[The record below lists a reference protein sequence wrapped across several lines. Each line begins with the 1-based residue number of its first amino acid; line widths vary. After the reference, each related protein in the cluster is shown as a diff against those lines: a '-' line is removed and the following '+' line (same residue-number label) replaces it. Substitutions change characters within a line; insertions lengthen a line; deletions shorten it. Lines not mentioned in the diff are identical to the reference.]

1 MDKESIINDFTV
13 RNLQDASCEA
23 IEKEGWVIAIL
34 ANMAQ
39 AATEGHMDGVIFVKD
54 HAELADMKNV
64 RKLCYYLRHKGLFA
78 MPDRNKDDELQI
90 NVSWD
95 WNCDKQK
102 AIDFAEALGDQLIVA
117 MEGLTSDVEDIKEVM
132 GHYFMAKLKGNH
144 SDFRK
149 AIDVV
154 QSHLSEEI
162 PEE

>member
-1 MDKESIINDFTV
+1 MEENFL
-13 RNLQDASCEA
+13 NFCAQELQRATCEA
-23 IEKEGWVIAIL
+23 IVTEDWIKPIL
-34 ANMAQ
+34 GNMTK

-54 HAELADMKNV
+54 HEALKDANNIT
-64 RKLCYYLRHKGLFA
+64 KLCFFFRQKGFFV
-78 MPDRNKDDELQI
+78 MVNHNDENGQFI

-95 WNCDKQK
+95 WNADKQR
-102 AIDFAEALGDQLIVA
+102 AIDIAEAIGDQLLLAV
-117 MEGLTSDVEDIKEVM
+117 EGITSDVEDIKEVM

-162 PEE
+162 PEQ

>member
-1 MDKESIINDFTV
+1 MEENFL
-13 RNLQDASCEA
+13 NFCAQELQQATCEA
-23 IEKEGWVIAIL
+23 IVKEDWIKPIL
-34 ANMAQ
+34 VNMTK
-39 AATEGHMDGVIFVKD
+39 AASKGVMNGVIFVKD
-54 HAELADMKNV
+54 HEALKDANNIT
-64 RKLCYYLRHKGLFA
+64 KLCFFFRQKGFFV
-78 MPDRNKDDELQI
+78 MVNHNDENGQFI

-95 WNCDKQK
+95 WNADKQR
-102 AIDFAEALGDQLIVA
+102 AIDLAEAIGDQLLLAV
-117 MEGLTSDVEDIKEVM
+117 EGITSDVEDIKEVM

>member
-1 MDKESIINDFTV
+1 MEENFLNFSAQE
-13 RNLQDASCEA
+13 LQQATCEA
-23 IEKEGWVIAIL
+23 IAREDWIKPIL
-34 ANMAQ
+34 GNMTK

-54 HAELADMKNV
+54 HEALKDANNIT
-64 RKLCYYLRHKGLFA
+64 KLCFFFRQKGFFV
-78 MPDRNKDDELQI
+78 MVNHNDENGQFI

-95 WNCDKQK
+95 WNADKQR
-102 AIDFAEALGDQLIVA
+102 AIDLAEAIGDQLLLAI
-117 MEGLTSDVEDIKEVM
+117 EGITSDVEDIKEVM

>member
-13 RNLQDASCEA
+13 KNLQDASCEA

-54 HAELADMKNV
+54 HEALKDANNIT
-64 RKLCYYLRHKGLFA
+64 KLCFFFRQKGFFV
-78 MPDRNKDDELQI
+78 MVNHNDENGQFI

-95 WNCDKQK
+95 WNADKQR
-102 AIDFAEALGDQLIVA
+102 AIDLAEAIGDQLLLAI
-117 MEGLTSDVEDIKEVM
+117 EGITSDVEDIKEVM

>member
-1 MDKESIINDFTV
+1 MEENFLNFSAQE
-13 RNLQDASCEA
+13 LQQATCET
-23 IEKEGWVIAIL
+23 IVQEDWIKPIL
-34 ANMAQ
+34 GNMTKAANKGEMN
-39 AATEGHMDGVIFVKD
+39 GVIFVKD
-54 HAELADMKNV
+54 HEALKDANNIT
-64 RKLCYYLRHKGLFA
+64 KLRFFFRQKGFFV
-78 MPDRNKDDELQI
+78 MVNHNDENGQFI

-95 WNCDKQK
+95 WNADKQR
-102 AIDFAEALGDQLIVA
+102 AIDLAEAIGDQLLLAV
-117 MEGLTSDVEDIKEVM
+117 EGMTGDVEDIKEIM

>member
-1 MDKESIINDFTV
+1 MEENFL
-13 RNLQDASCEA
+13 NFCAQELQQATCEA
-23 IEKEGWVIAIL
+23 IVKEDWIKPIL
-34 ANMAQ
+34 GNMTE
-39 AATEGHMDGVIFVKD
+39 AASKGVMNGVIFVKD
-54 HAELADMKNV
+54 HEALKDANNIT
-64 RKLCYYLRHKGLFA
+64 KLCFFFRQKGFFV
-78 MPDRNKDDELQI
+78 MVNHNDENDQFI

-95 WNCDKQK
+95 WNADKQR
-102 AIDFAEALGDQLIVA
+102 AIDLAEAIGDQLLLAV
-117 MEGLTSDVEDIKEVM
+117 EGITSDVEDIKEVM

>member
-1 MDKESIINDFTV
+1 MEENFL
-13 RNLQDASCEA
+13 NFCAQGLQQATCEA
-23 IEKEGWVIAIL
+23 IVKEDWIKPIL
-34 ANMAQ
+34 GNMTK

-54 HAELADMKNV
+54 HEALKDANNIT
-64 RKLCYYLRHKGLFA
+64 KLCFFFRQKGFFV
-78 MPDRNKDDELQI
+78 MVNHNDKNGQFI

-95 WNCDKQK
+95 WNADKQR
-102 AIDFAEALGDQLIVA
+102 AIDLAEAIGDQLLLAI
-117 MEGLTSDVEDIKEVM
+117 EGITSDVEDIKEVM

>member
-1 MDKESIINDFTV
+1 MEENFFFFFFQELQRAMCDFIVIEYWSI
-13 RNLQDASCEA
+13 L
-23 IEKEGWVIAIL
+23 IL
-34 ANMAQ
+34 GNMTK
-39 AATEGHMDGVIFVKD
+39 AATEGHMDGVIFVTDHEALKD
-54 HAELADMKNV
+54 ANNIT
-64 RKLCYYLRHKGLFA
+64 KLCFFFRQKGFFV
-78 MPDRNKDDELQI
+78 MVNHNDENGQFI

-95 WNCDKQK
+95 WNADKQR
-102 AIDFAEALGDQLIVA
+102 AIDLAEAIGDQLLLAI
-117 MEGLTSDVEDIKEVM
+117 EGITSDVEDIKEVM

>member
-1 MDKESIINDFTV
+1 MDKESIINDLTV

-23 IEKEGWVIAIL
+23 IKKEGWVIAIL

-39 AATEGHMDGVIFVKD
+39 AATEGHMDGVISVKD
-54 HAELADMKNV
+54 HEALKDANNIT
-64 RKLCYYLRHKGLFA
+64 KLCFFFRQKGFFV
-78 MPDRNKDDELQI
+78 MVNHNDENGQFI

-95 WNCDKQK
+95 WNADKQR
-102 AIDFAEALGDQLIVA
+102 AIDIAEAIGDQLLLAI
-117 MEGLTSDVEDIKEVM
+117 EGITSDVEDIKEVM
-132 GHYFMAKLKGNH
+132 GHYFMAKLKGNQ

>member
-1 MDKESIINDFTV
+1 MEENFL
-13 RNLQDASCEA
+13 NFCAQELQRATCEA
-23 IEKEGWVIAIL
+23 IVKEDWIKPIL
-34 ANMAQ
+34 GNMTK

-54 HAELADMKNV
+54 HEALKDANNIT
-64 RKLCYYLRHKGLFA
+64 KLCFFFRQKGFFVIV
-78 MPDRNKDDELQI
+78 NHNDENGQFI

-95 WNCDKQK
+95 WNADKQR
-102 AIDFAEALGDQLIVA
+102 AIDLAEAIGDQLLLAI
-117 MEGLTSDVEDIKEVM
+117 EGITSDVEDIKEVM

>member
-1 MDKESIINDFTV
+1 MEENFL
-13 RNLQDASCEA
+13 NFCAQELQRATCEA
-23 IEKEGWVIAIL
+23 IVKEDWIKPIL
-34 ANMAQ
+34 GNMTK

-54 HAELADMKNV
+54 HEALKDANNIT
-64 RKLCYYLRHKGLFA
+64 KLCFFFRQKGFFV
-78 MPDRNKDDELQI
+78 MVNHNDENGQFI

-95 WNCDKQK
+95 WNADKQR
-102 AIDFAEALGDQLIVA
+102 AIDLAEAIGDQLLLAI
-117 MEGLTSDVEDIKEVM
+117 EGITSDVEDIKEVM

-149 AIDVV
+149 AIEVV

>member
-1 MDKESIINDFTV
+1 MEENFL
-13 RNLQDASCEA
+13 NFCAQELQRATCEA
-23 IEKEGWVIAIL
+23 IVKEDWIKPIL
-34 ANMAQ
+34 CNMTK
-39 AATEGHMDGVIFVKD
+39 AASKGVMNGVIFVKD
-54 HAELADMKNV
+54 HEALKDANNIT
-64 RKLCYYLRHKGLFA
+64 KLCFFFRQKGFFV
-78 MPDRNKDDELQI
+78 MVNHNDEKGQFI

-95 WNCDKQK
+95 WNADKQR
-102 AIDFAEALGDQLIVA
+102 AIDLAEAIGDQLLLAI
-117 MEGLTSDVEDIKEVM
+117 EGITSDVEDIKEVM

>member
-1 MDKESIINDFTV
+1 M

-23 IEKEGWVIAIL
+23 IKKEGWVIAIL

-54 HAELADMKNV
+54 HEALKDANNIT
-64 RKLCYYLRHKGLFA
+64 KLCFFFRQKGFFV
-78 MPDRNKDDELQI
+78 MVNHNDENGQFI
-90 NVSWD
+90 KVSWD
-95 WNCDKQK
+95 WNADKQR
-102 AIDFAEALGDQLIVA
+102 AIDIAEAIGDQLLLAV
-117 MEGLTSDVEDIKEVM
+117 EGITGDVEDIKEIM

-149 AIDVV
+149 AIEVV
-154 QSHLSEEI
+154 QSRLSEEI

>member
-1 MDKESIINDFTV
+1 MEENFL
-13 RNLQDASCEA
+13 NFCAQELQQATCEA
-23 IEKEGWVIAIL
+23 IVKEDWIKPIL
-34 ANMAQ
+34 GNMTK
-39 AATEGHMDGVIFVKD
+39 AASKGIMNGVIFVKD
-54 HAELADMKNV
+54 HEALKDANNIT
-64 RKLCYYLRHKGLFA
+64 KLCFFFRQKGFFV
-78 MPDRNKDDELQI
+78 MVNHNDENGQFI

-95 WNCDKQK
+95 WNADKQH
-102 AIDFAEALGDQLIVA
+102 AIDLAEAIGDQLLLAV
-117 MEGLTSDVEDIKEVM
+117 EGITSDVEDIKEVM

>member
-1 MDKESIINDFTV
+1 MEENFLNFSAQE
-13 RNLQDASCEA
+13 LQQATCEA
-23 IEKEGWVIAIL
+23 IVKEDWIKPIL
-34 ANMAQ
+34 GNMTK
-39 AATEGHMDGVIFVKD
+39 AATEGHIDGVIFVKD
-54 HAELADMKNV
+54 HEALKDAKNIT
-64 RKLCYYLRHKGLFA
+64 KLCFFFRQKGFFV
-78 MPDRNKDDELQI
+78 MVNHNDENGQFI

-95 WNCDKQK
+95 WNADKQR
-102 AIDFAEALGDQLIVA
+102 AIDLAEAIGDQLLLAI
-117 MEGLTSDVEDIKEVM
+117 EGITSDVEDIKEVM

>member
-23 IEKEGWVIAIL
+23 IKKEGWVIAIL

-54 HAELADMKNV
+54 HEALKDANNIT
-64 RKLCYYLRHKGLFA
+64 KLCFFFRQKGFFV
-78 MPDRNKDDELQI
+78 MVNHNDENGQFI
-90 NVSWD
+90 KVSWD
-95 WNCDKQK
+95 WNADKQR
-102 AIDFAEALGDQLIVA
+102 AIDIAEAIGDQLLLAV
-117 MEGLTSDVEDIKEVM
+117 EGITGDVEDIKEIM

-149 AIDVV
+149 AIEVV
-154 QSHLSEEI
+154 QSRLSEEI

>member
-1 MDKESIINDFTV
+1 MEENYLNFCAQE
-13 RNLQDASCEA
+13 LQQATCEA
-23 IEKEGWVIAIL
+23 IVKEDWIKPIL
-34 ANMAQ
+34 GNMTK
-39 AATEGHMDGVIFVKD
+39 AASKGVMNGVIFVKD
-54 HAELADMKNV
+54 HEALKDANNIT
-64 RKLCYYLRHKGLFA
+64 KLCFFFRQKGFFV
-78 MPDRNKDDELQI
+78 MVNHNDENGQFI

-95 WNCDKQK
+95 WNADKQR
-102 AIDFAEALGDQLIVA
+102 AIDLAEAIGDQLLLAV
-117 MEGLTSDVEDIKEVM
+117 EGITSDVEDIKEVM

>member
-1 MDKESIINDFTV
+1 MEENFL
-13 RNLQDASCEA
+13 NFCAQELQRATCEA
-23 IEKEGWVIAIL
+23 IVKEDWIKPIL
-34 ANMAQ
+34 GNMTK
-39 AATEGHMDGVIFVKD
+39 AATEGHMDGVIFVKEHEALKD
-54 HAELADMKNV
+54 ANNIT
-64 RKLCYYLRHKGLFA
+64 KLCFFFRQKGFFV
-78 MPDRNKDDELQI
+78 MVNHNDENGQFI

-95 WNCDKQK
+95 WNADKQR
-102 AIDFAEALGDQLIVA
+102 AIDLAEAIGDQLLLAV
-117 MEGLTSDVEDIKEVM
+117 EGITSDVEDIKEVM

>member
-1 MDKESIINDFTV
+1 MEENFLNFCV
-13 RNLQDASCEA
+13 QELQQATCEA
-23 IEKEGWVIAIL
+23 IVKEDWIKPIL
-34 ANMAQ
+34 CNMTK
-39 AATEGHMDGVIFVKD
+39 AASKGVMNGIIFVKD
-54 HAELADMKNV
+54 HEALKDANNIT
-64 RKLCYYLRHKGLFA
+64 KLCFFFRQKGFFV
-78 MPDRNKDDELQI
+78 MVNHNDENGQFI

-95 WNCDKQK
+95 WNADKQR
-102 AIDFAEALGDQLIVA
+102 AIDLAEAIGDQLLLAV
-117 MEGLTSDVEDIKEVM
+117 EGITSDVEDIKEVM

>member
-1 MDKESIINDFTV
+1 MEENFL
-13 RNLQDASCEA
+13 NFCAQELQQATCEA
-23 IEKEGWVIAIL
+23 IVKEDWIKPIL
-34 ANMAQ
+34 GNMTK
-39 AATEGHMDGVIFVKD
+39 AASKGIMNGVIFVKD
-54 HAELADMKNV
+54 HEALKDANNIT
-64 RKLCYYLRHKGLFA
+64 KLCFFFRQKGFFV
-78 MPDRNKDDELQI
+78 MVNHNDENGQFI

-95 WNCDKQK
+95 WNADKQR
-102 AIDFAEALGDQLIVA
+102 AIDLAEAIGDQLLLAV
-117 MEGLTSDVEDIKEVM
+117 EGITSDVEDIKEVM

>member
-1 MDKESIINDFTV
+1 MEENFLNFSAQE
-13 RNLQDASCEA
+13 LQRTTCEA
-23 IEKEGWVIAIL
+23 IVKEDWIKPIL
-34 ANMAQ
+34 GNMTK

-54 HAELADMKNV
+54 HEALKDANNIT
-64 RKLCYYLRHKGLFA
+64 KLCFFFRQKGFFV
-78 MPDRNKDDELQI
+78 MVNHNDENGQFI

-95 WNCDKQK
+95 WNADKQR
-102 AIDFAEALGDQLIVA
+102 AIDLAEAIGDQLLLAI
-117 MEGLTSDVEDIKEVM
+117 EGITSDVEDIKEVM

-149 AIDVV
+149 AIEVV

>member
-23 IEKEGWVIAIL
+23 IKKEGWVIAIL

-54 HAELADMKNV
+54 HEALKDANNIT
-64 RKLCYYLRHKGLFA
+64 KLCFFFRQKGFFV
-78 MPDRNKDDELQI
+78 MVNHNNENGQFIK
-90 NVSWD
+90 VSWD
-95 WNCDKQK
+95 WNADKQR
-102 AIDFAEALGDQLIVA
+102 AIDIAEAIGDQLLLAV
-117 MEGLTSDVEDIKEVM
+117 EGITGDVEDIKEIM

-149 AIDVV
+149 AIEVV
-154 QSHLSEEI
+154 QSRLSEEI
-162 PEE
+162 PEQ